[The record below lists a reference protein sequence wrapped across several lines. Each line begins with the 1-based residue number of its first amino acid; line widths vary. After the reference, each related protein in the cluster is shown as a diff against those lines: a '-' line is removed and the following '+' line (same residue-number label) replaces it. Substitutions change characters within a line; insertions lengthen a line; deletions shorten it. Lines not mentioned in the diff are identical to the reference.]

1 MSNDAIETESQQ
13 LENSPGPRAVPEQLQ
28 PHAWRPGQSGN
39 PAGRPRG
46 ATPGDY
52 LRHLCTPDCT
62 EASLRRIVRDKDQP
76 VPRRAAAKAL
86 LAMLDDDSEAAGRA
100 MERAMD
106 RTEGKPA
113 QRHVVQADH
122 SPSPERALERARA
135 ELAQFGRVPD
145 ALRLPA
151 GDAAGGAQG
160 ETGGDAAGEGAAD
173 AGG

>member
-1 MSNDAIETESQQ
+1 MSNDAIETESQPV
-13 LENSPGPRAVPEQLQ
+13 ESRGRAAGLANLRP
-28 PHAWRPGQSGN
+28 WRPGQSGN

-122 SPSPERALERARA
+122 SPDPERALERARA

-160 ETGGDAAGEGAAD
+160 EADGDGAGEGEAD